1 MIRDAAWETTA
12 SREGIA
18 RWGPSALLAAVAL
31 LQIALVYTSDLTAWK
46 GGGFGMFATLDYGT
60 NRRFYVEGLDLN
72 GEAVQVNLF
81 AGDQRRHARL
91 RVKPDR
97 AGIESLARE
106 LLRSE
111 LVVDRNEQRKI
122 GLGLAGGWMM
132 DKIVDQKPPPRKI
145 ARTRLPGDEPDPK
158 ELMRLTAVRISLWKK
173 KFDPVAGRLSWEPI
187 GKPVTAGLW
196 R

>member
-1 MIRDAAWETTA
+1 MIRNAARETSA
-12 SREGIA
+12 SLEA
-18 RWGPSALLAAVAL
+18 VAKWGPSALLAAVAL
-31 LQIALVYTSDLTAWK
+31 FQIALVYTVDLTAWK
-46 GGGFGMFATLDYGT
+46 GGGFGMFSTLDYGT

-81 AGDQRRHARL
+81 AGDQRRHAQL

-97 AGIESLARE
+97 AGIERLARE

-111 LVVDRNEQRKI
+111 LVIDRNEQGKV
-122 GLGLAGGWMM
+122 GLGLAGGWML

-145 ARTRLPGDEPDPK
+145 ARARLPGDEPDPK
-158 ELMRLTAVRISLWKK
+158 ELMRLTAVRVSLWKK
-173 KFDPVAGRLSWEPI
+173 KFDPIAGRLSWEQI
-187 GKPVTAGLW
+187 GAPATAGQW